1 MADKIIRRTIDY
13 RKLVPLFIKS
23 GLEIHEEDPIPTGLV
38 TCFEMVDEK
47 TGELIGASG
56 LVHDNGL
63 YIVRCIAVDEKY
75 RGNGYG
81 RLLVE
86 VVLEELNQ
94 LQAKEA
100 WLTAKIPGFYKKFGF
115 EVIDRV
121 VAPRISNCQE
131 CPQFHNG
138 CESEIMKITF

>member
-56 LVHDNGL
+56 LVHDNDL

-131 CPQFHNG
+131 CPQFYNG

>member
-1 MADKIIRRTIDY
+1 MADKVIKRTMDY
-13 RKLVPLFIKS
+13 RKLVPLFIKA
-23 GLEIHEEDPIPTGLV
+23 GLEIHEEDPTPEGLV
-38 TCFEMVDEK
+38 TCFEMLDEE

-56 LVHDNGL
+56 LVYDNDL

-81 RLLVE
+81 RVLVE
-86 VVLEELNQ
+86 IVLEELEK

-100 WLTAKIPGFYKKFGF
+100 WLTGKIPKFYEKFGF
-115 EVIDRV
+115 EVVDRS

>member
-23 GLEIHEEDPIPTGLV
+23 GLEIHEEDPTPTGLV

-131 CPQFHNG
+131 CPQFQNG

>member
-1 MADKIIRRTIDY
+1 MPEKVIKRTMDY

-23 GLEIHEEDPIPTGLV
+23 GLEIHEDDPVPTGLV
-38 TCFEMVDEK
+38 TCFEMVDREN
-47 TGELIGASG
+47 GELIGASG
-56 LVHDNGL
+56 VVHDNGL
-63 YIVRCIAVDEKY
+63 YIVRCIAVDEKH

-81 RLLVE
+81 RMLVE
-86 VVLEELNQ
+86 IVLEELKQ

-100 WLTAKIPGFYKKFGF
+100 WLTGKIPKFYEKFGF
-115 EVIDRV
+115 EVVDRS

>member
-1 MADKIIRRTIDY
+1 MADKVIKRTMDY
-13 RKLVPLFIKS
+13 RKLVSLFIKS
-23 GLEIHEEDPIPTGLV
+23 GLEIHEEDPTPTGLV
-38 TCFEMVDEK
+38 TCFEMVDEE

-56 LVHDNGL
+56 LVYDNGL
-63 YIVRCIAVDEKY
+63 YIVRCIAVDEKH

-81 RLLVE
+81 RKLVE
-86 VVLEELNQ
+86 IVLAELKR

-100 WLTAKIPGFYKKFGF
+100 WLTGKIPRFYEKFGF
-115 EVIDRV
+115 GVVDRT